1 MSTARHS
8 PVPAGMY
15 GDITEAT
22 SANTPEGT
30 GDGRLADTEA
40 DRVPTRGVGD
50 TSCEEAVRGR
60 SGDKEEGWYARDS
73 AEWEEGTLKYGTLH
87 IDQCEESHAFSISTH
102 YKHSPAPRLSALHC
116 VYNPS
121 QPQHSSRRIRHFLC
135 IRLLPP
141 SVSSDTVGRSG
152 TRMCPSHSSK

>member
-40 DRVPTRGVGD
+40 DRVPTRGVDD

-60 SGDKEEGWYARDS
+60 SGDKEEGWCAHKQ
-73 AEWEEGTLKYGTLH
+73 G
-87 IDQCEESHAFSISTH
+87 IQ
-102 YKHSPAPRLSALHC
+102 LSG
-116 VYNPS
+116 
-121 QPQHSSRRIRHFLC
+121 RRE
-135 IRLLPP
+135 P
-141 SVSSDTVGRSG
+141 
-152 TRMCPSHSSK
+152 